1 MKVDEILPG
10 DYSWDKEFIFELPIE
25 FGGNLDSKELKKA
38 KDGLM
43 LFDIKTGAKE
53 AQKLYEKE
61 QDKLALE
68 RGAEFIKKHAEK
80 EALQK
85 EEVMK
90 KKDEEMKQKEEEKH
104 KEEIA

>member
-85 EEVMK
+85 EEEMK
-90 KKDEEMKQKEEEKH
+90 KKDEEKHKEEKH
-104 KEEIA
+104 KEEIV